1 MSMKNNNP
9 GKGDPHLTREEK
21 LGLAAFGAFVT
32 FVGRVWEI
40 FTGDDESEESDSLS
54 ADKGNDSLS

>member
-1 MSMKNNNP
+1 MDNE

-21 LGLAAFGAFVT
+21 LGLAAFGAFVA

-40 FTGDDESEESDSLS
+40 FVAKDEDEDDKSEVNES
-54 ADKGNDSLS
+54 

>member
-1 MSMKNNNP
+1 MDNQ

-40 FTGDDESEESDSLS
+40 FTEIDEADERESPSVGV
-54 ADKGNDSLS
+54 GNDSQS

>member
-1 MSMKNNNP
+1 MAQTNE

-40 FTGDDESEESDSLS
+40 FVSDDETEDESTDTQIES
-54 ADKGNDSLS
+54 

>member
-1 MSMKNNNP
+1 MSMQNNNQ

-40 FTGDDESEESDSLS
+40 FTGDDEPEDSESP
-54 ADKGNDSLS
+54 AANKGNDSIS

>member
-1 MSMKNNNP
+1 MDNQ

-40 FTGDDESEESDSLS
+40 FTEIDEAEESESPSVNTGIDSLS
-54 ADKGNDSLS
+54 